1 MTFFFLN
8 TFSFLQTV
16 SSILVS
22 NFYDGTLITSGVSNH
37 WMLFV
42 TESLSCGNLKTE
54 LHCVVIQVSS
64 FLRKPW
70 CLGGVSSWTR
80 FMGGKTQSAW
90 GLKSWPPGF
99 LFVCFCIR
107 DWNSFIHFWYS
118 LQILSYI
125 WWPSVQSWV
134 ANYLIWGGNA

>member
-1 MTFFFLN
+1 MTFFFFLN

-37 WMLFV
+37 WMLFA

-64 FLRKPW
+64 FLRKP
-70 CLGGVSSWTR
+70 
-80 FMGGKTQSAW
+80 
-90 GLKSWPPGF
+90 
-99 LFVCFCIR
+99 
-107 DWNSFIHFWYS
+107 
-118 LQILSYI
+118 
-125 WWPSVQSWV
+125 
-134 ANYLIWGGNA
+134 

>member
-42 TESLSCGNLKTE
+42 TESLSRGNLKTE
-54 LHCVVIQVSS
+54 LHCVVTQVSS
-64 FLRKPW
+64 FLRKP
-70 CLGGVSSWTR
+70 
-80 FMGGKTQSAW
+80 
-90 GLKSWPPGF
+90 
-99 LFVCFCIR
+99 
-107 DWNSFIHFWYS
+107 
-118 LQILSYI
+118 
-125 WWPSVQSWV
+125 
-134 ANYLIWGGNA
+134 